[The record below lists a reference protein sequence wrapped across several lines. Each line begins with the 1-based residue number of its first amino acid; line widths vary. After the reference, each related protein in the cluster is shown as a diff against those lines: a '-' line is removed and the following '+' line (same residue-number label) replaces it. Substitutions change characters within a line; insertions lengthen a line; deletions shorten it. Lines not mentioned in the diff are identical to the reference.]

1 MCVHMY
7 VHMYVGGRDVCMH
20 VCINLCMYVC
30 IKTCISIYICGVV
43 FLATH
48 SECGVVAV
56 GLPKIPLGTPW
67 ADETIAGIQL
77 CSCAAS
83 YTVP

>member
-1 MCVHMY
+1 MYACMYQAMY
-7 VHMYVGGRDVCMH
+7 V
-20 VCINLCMYVC
+20 CMYVL
-30 IKTCISIYICGVV
+30 KHVYLYIYICVCVV

>member
-1 MCVHMY
+1 MYACMYQSMY
-7 VHMYVGGRDVCMH
+7 V
-20 VCINLCMYVC
+20 CMYVL
-30 IKTCISIYICGVV
+30 KHVYLYIYICGVV

>member
-1 MCVHMY
+1 MY
-7 VHMYVGGRDVCMH
+7 IY
-20 VCINLCMYVC
+20 
-30 IKTCISIYICGVV
+30 IYICGVV